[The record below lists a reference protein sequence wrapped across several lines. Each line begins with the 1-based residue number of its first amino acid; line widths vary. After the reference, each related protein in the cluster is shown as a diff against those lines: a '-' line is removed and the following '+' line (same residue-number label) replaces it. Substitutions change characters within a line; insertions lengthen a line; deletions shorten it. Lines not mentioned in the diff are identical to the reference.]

1 MMLKDFEMNNYLF
14 EVTKDDLT
22 PKDQRDIMA
31 KLKKE
36 MTEIYY
42 GRNIGKSLGCAV
54 FPSFT

>member
-1 MMLKDFEMNNYLF
+1 MLKDFEMNNYLF

-42 GRNIGKSLGCAV
+42 GRNIGKA
-54 FPSFT
+54 